1 MTPIKNRRWQ
11 DGVKS
16 LLRQARWRE
25 AWAGSLH
32 FRLVALGLMP
42 LLIAF
47 PLVIAVLLVVGGER
61 VESLMLS
68 NLRSNLGGA
77 QSYLNQLQVET
88 GVRVS
93 QMVRSERLTQFVR
106 DGNIHELNQ
115 VLATAAK
122 GSGLDYLVVA
132 GSDGRVIGSS
142 TGGVT
147 KGLRLPQSYVVRQAI
162 TGVANTAFE
171 RIAADRLAA
180 LSPALPALA
189 RIDEPAGSAAPV
201 QLEDGL
207 LINAA
212 AHFPLMVN
220 NVDAILV
227 GGILLNKNLS
237 LIEHLREILFPVGA
251 LPGDAE
257 GMTALFFDATSIA
270 ISRQKQQG
278 VRNIGMR
285 AAPGVEQ
292 AVLGQGD
299 LWLGRE
305 TYGEAS
311 YLVGYAPLLDGE
323 GQRVGMIGAGFPDA
337 PYRRT
342 AWVVLGMIA
351 MLLALTMLAI
361 SALFLRTGRELTRRL
376 AVISRTMEMVRM
388 GDRDARAADPARN
401 DELGRLTLDF
411 NGLLDTIAAQDE
423 VRRQDEAKLEEYR
436 HGLEVLVEH
445 RTRELNERSEQL
457 NAIFTLSPDGFV
469 SFDGQRRIMFA
480 NRAFLVMTGMR
491 DDEVIGLDEE
501 GFSARLAARCRP
513 EACFEGVA
521 ALRAGH
527 LLRNAGETVGES
539 AERQHVF
546 ELSGPGGRVLDV
558 GIRLSATG
566 NVSQILY
573 FSDVTHETE
582 VDRMKSEFLA
592 AAAHELRTP
601 MASIYGFAELLL
613 AQDFDEEMR
622 REVVTT
628 IFKQSE
634 LMASI
639 INELLDLA
647 RIESRRGKD
656 FMLEPAV
663 LQDIV
668 LEVVSGYKPPDDR
681 SSPRVPETDAPLPIH
696 VDRKK
701 IQQALLNVLSN
712 AYKYSPQGG
721 EVGIAYRHED
731 GRVGVEVSDRGIGM
745 TPEQCSRVFERF
757 YRADDSGTIL
767 GTGLGM
773 SIVKEIVELHGGRVD
788 VRSAFGEGTAVTLW
802 LPASG

>member
-1 MTPIKNRRWQ
+1 MSSIKNRLWQ
-11 DGVKS
+11 DGARN
-16 LLRQARWRE
+16 LWHPARWRE
-25 AWAGSLH
+25 AWEASLH

-47 PLVIAVLLVVGGER
+47 PLVIAVLLVIGGER
-61 VESLMLS
+61 AEELMLS

-77 QSYLNQLQVET
+77 QSYLNQLQGET

-93 QMVRSERLTQFVR
+93 QMVRSERLAQLVR
-106 DGNIHELNQ
+106 DGNIQELNQ
-115 VLATAAK
+115 MLAATAK

-132 GSDGRVIGSS
+132 GTDGRVIGASAG
-142 TGGVT
+142 TMGD
-147 KGLRLPQSYVVRQAI
+147 LRLPQSYVVRQAI

-171 RIAADRLAA
+171 RIEADRLAA
-180 LSPALPALA
+180 FSPLLPDMA
-189 RIDEPAGSAAPV
+189 RIDPASGAAAADA
-201 QLEDGL
+201 DGL

-220 NVDAILV
+220 GVDAILV

-237 LIEHLREILFPVGA
+237 LIEHLREIIFPVGT
-251 LPGDAE
+251 LYGDAE
-257 GMTALFFDATSIA
+257 GMTALFLGPTGIA
-270 ISRQKQQG
+270 ISRQRQQG
-278 VRNIGMR
+278 MRHLGMQTS
-285 AAPGVEQ
+285 ADVAET
-292 AVLGQGD
+292 VLGQGQH
-299 LWLGRE
+299 WLGRE
-305 TYGEAS
+305 TLGEIS
-311 YLVGYAPLLDGE
+311 YLVGYAPVLDGA
-323 GQRVGMIGAGFPDA
+323 GRRIGMIGAGFPDA
-337 PYRRT
+337 PYRHA

-351 MLLALTMLAI
+351 ALLALTMLAI
-361 SALFLRTGRELTRRL
+361 SVLFLRAGRELTSRL
-376 AVISRTMEMVRM
+376 ATISRTMEAVRI
-388 GDRDARAADPARN
+388 GDRAARVADPSRD
-401 DELGRLTLDF
+401 DELAVLTRDF
-411 NGLLDTIAAQDE
+411 NDLLDTIAAQDD

-436 HGLEVLVEH
+436 RGLEILVEH

-469 SFDGQRRIMFA
+469 SFDGHRHIVFA
-480 NRAFLVMTGMR
+480 NQAFLAMTGMR
-491 DDEVIGLDEE
+491 ADEVIGLDEE
-501 GFSARLAARCRP
+501 VFSERLAGRCLP
-513 EACFEGVA
+513 EARFEGVA
-521 ALRAGH
+521 ALRADR
-527 LLRNAGETVGES
+527 LAQDAGECAATAGG
-539 AERQHVF
+539 RRHLF
-546 ELSGPGGRVLDV
+546 ELAGPGGRAVDV
-558 GIRLSATG
+558 GIRLSETG

-582 VDRMKSEFLA
+582 VDRMKSEFLS

-613 AQDFDEEMR
+613 AQDFDEGMR

-647 RIESRRGKD
+647 RIEARRGKD
-656 FMLEPAV
+656 FVIEPAI
-663 LQDIV
+663 LQDLV
-668 LEVVSGYKPPDDR
+668 AEAVSGYRPPNGR
-681 SSPRVPETDAPLPIH
+681 PGPAVQEAEMPLPVQ

-721 EVGIAYRHED
+721 EVSIAYRHED
-731 GRVGVEVSDRGIGM
+731 GRCGIEICDRGIGM
-745 TPEQCSRVFERF
+745 TPEQCGRVFERF
-757 YRADDSGTIL
+757 YRADDSGSIL

-788 VRSAFGEGTAVTLW
+788 VRSAPGEGTAITLW
-802 LPASG
+802 IPAGG

>member
-1 MTPIKNRRWQ
+1 MASNKYRLWQ
-11 DGVKS
+11 DGVKG
-16 LLRQARWRE
+16 LLRPGRWRE
-25 AWAGSLH
+25 GWEGSLH

-61 VESLMLS
+61 VETLMLS

-88 GVRVS
+88 GVRIS

-115 VLATAAK
+115 LLATAAK

-132 GSDGRVIGSS
+132 GTDGRVIGSS
-142 TGGVT
+142 TGGEAV
-147 KGLRLPQSYVVRQAI
+147 GLYLPQSYVVRQAI

-180 LSPALPALA
+180 FSPALALA
-189 RIDEPAGSAAPV
+189 LVEEAHGDAGTVRAP
-201 QLEDGL
+201 DGL

-212 AHFPLMVN
+212 AHFPLTVN

-227 GGILLNKNLS
+227 GGILLNRNLS

-251 LPGDAE
+251 LPEDAE
-257 GMTALFFDATSIA
+257 GITMLFIDANGIA
-270 ISRQKQQG
+270 ISRQRQQG
-278 VRNIGMR
+278 LRGIGMR
-285 AAPGVEQ
+285 VAPEVERT
-292 AVLGQGD
+292 VLAQGEH
-299 LWLGRE
+299 WLGRE
-305 TYGEAS
+305 LYDQAS

-323 GQRVGMIGAGFPDA
+323 GRRIGMIGAGFPDA

-342 AWVVLGMIA
+342 AWIILGMIA
-351 MLLALTMLAI
+351 LLLALTMLAI
-361 SALFLRTGRELTRRL
+361 STLFLRAGRELTRRL
-376 AVISRTMEMVRM
+376 DSISQTMETVRK
-388 GDRDARAADPARN
+388 GDRGARVADPSRD
-401 DELGRLTLDF
+401 DELGGLTRDF
-411 NGLLDTIAAQDE
+411 NGLLDTIDAQDE

-436 HGLEVLVEH
+436 RGLEVLVEH

-457 NAIFTLSPDGFV
+457 NAIFTLSPDGLV
-469 SFDGQRRIMFA
+469 SFDGQRRITFA
-480 NRAFLVMTGMR
+480 NQAFFAMTGMR
-491 DDEVIGLDEE
+491 ADEVLGMDEAC
-501 GFSARLAARCRP
+501 FSERLAGRCLSGAR
-513 EACFEGVA
+513 FEGVA
-521 ALRAGH
+521 ALRAD
-527 LLRNAGETVGES
+527 RQARDAGEGGEDM
-539 AERQHVF
+539 ADRRHVF
-546 ELSGPGGRVLDV
+546 ELAGPGGRVVDV

-582 VDRMKSEFLA
+582 VDRMKSEFLS

-613 AQDFDEEMR
+613 AQDFDAEMR

-656 FMLEPAV
+656 FVLEPAV
-663 LQDIV
+663 LQ
-668 LEVVSGYKPPDDR
+668 EVVAEAVTGYKPPHDR
-681 SSPRVPETDAPLPIH
+681 PAPRVPEAGAPLPIN

-712 AYKYSPQGG
+712 AYKYSPAGG
-721 EVGIAYRHED
+721 EVGIVYRQED
-731 GRVGVEVSDRGIGM
+731 GRVGVEISDRGIGM

-788 VRSAFGEGTAVTLW
+788 VRSALGEGTAVTLW
-802 LPASG
+802 LPAGG